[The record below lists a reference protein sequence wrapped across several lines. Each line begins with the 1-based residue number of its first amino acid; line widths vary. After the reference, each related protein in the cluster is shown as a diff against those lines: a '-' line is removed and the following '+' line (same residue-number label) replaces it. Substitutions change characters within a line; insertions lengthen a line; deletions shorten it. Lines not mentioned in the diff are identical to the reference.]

1 MLGIDEQ
8 VINIDKVICRHIG
21 ATDFSS
27 RGAVS
32 QDILAQLRN
41 FVEHIMLKFYAQ
53 GNDIND
59 SYENICKAVKY
70 SKTNAKLKVLNKF
83 YDYLEIVASH
93 YTLDEENSERLML
106 KYYTY
111 LFKIRILLK
120 DKYGLELLGNL
131 EKFPLR
137 TDPKLKEYYSKI
149 AGRIDSHIIENVGKS
164 DKYYVQKIKPFF
176 VNEKIYYEVTFT
188 PAADNVSKFNRVIA
202 FTSLDVTDY
211 YAVKFSFRADKIEL
225 LGKTMPILVI
235 TGWEV
240 AIRDCEYKNFIRIIN
255 GSKQTVAYTEQQG
268 ISRFLTNTGFCLS
281 DLIGFEEDEYQKVK
295 NICVDKSR
303 TITFFTIFDE
313 CRSIVIKNGQGANIL
328 RYLLLHMNNK
338 IMKNQSGHISNAKL
352 SGLYLQNGCI
362 PFDTMPF
369 INAPIGHNPKL
380 RDLFECIPSGNRRH
394 ELLARF
400 VKNNIE
406 INGQLFTS
414 VSEITCFNDI
424 EKLVK
429 IYNSKLWSGHR
440 PESDLSIENGQI
452 FIERYKTDTCF
463 IINQLRERA
472 KTGIQNYTKS
482 VESWL
487 QEDKYVIDSKEKRI
501 ALLQMF
507 DKSQV
512 ALIYGAAGTGKSYM
526 INHLAHFFADRDK
539 MFLAQTNPAVD
550 NMKRRVTASNS
561 KFSTIAKFLSYR
573 NNDTKF
579 DVLIIDEC
587 STVNNKDMREI
598 LEKASFKLLILV
610 GDIYQI
616 SSIRFGNW
624 FSIAKYFIPDTSVF
638 ELKNPYRSK
647 DEGLLTLWDRVRNS
661 DDRITELIAKKGYST
676 TLDDSIFSQAEEDEI
691 ILCLNYDG
699 LYGINNINRFLQESN
714 QNNSFFWG
722 IQQFKIDDPIL
733 FNDSERFSPV
743 IYNNMKGKILGIQIV
758 DQDTVTEHIQ
768 FDVELDKVINGM
780 DAYGQDFQ
788 LLEDHDTENS
798 VIRFTVNKLKNVDE
812 DDDGNQRTEIP
823 FQIAYAVSIHKAQ
836 GLEYRSVKLVI
847 TEEIDE
853 LITHNIFYTAITRAR
868 EQLKIYWT
876 PEVEHDVLERIKPK
890 DIKKDVGILRKY
902 LNQE

>member
-1 MLGIDEQ
+1 MD
-8 VINIDKVICRHIG
+8 VVK
-21 ATDFSS
+21 
-27 RGAVS
+27 
-32 QDILAQLRN
+32 
-41 FVEHIMLKFYAQ
+41 
-53 GNDIND
+53 
-59 SYENICKAVKY
+59 CK
-70 SKTNAKLKVLNKF
+70 ST
-83 YDYLEIVASH
+83 
-93 YTLDEENSERLML
+93 
-106 KYYTY
+106 
-111 LFKIRILLK
+111 
-120 DKYGLELLGNL
+120 
-131 EKFPLR
+131 
-137 TDPKLKEYYSKI
+137 
-149 AGRIDSHIIENVGKS
+149 
-164 DKYYVQKIKPFF
+164 
-176 VNEKIYYEVTFT
+176 
-188 PAADNVSKFNRVIA
+188 
-202 FTSLDVTDY
+202 
-211 YAVKFSFRADKIEL
+211 
-225 LGKTMPILVI
+225 
-235 TGWEV
+235 
-240 AIRDCEYKNFIRIIN
+240 
-255 GSKQTVAYTEQQG
+255 
-268 ISRFLTNTGFCLS
+268 
-281 DLIGFEEDEYQKVK
+281 
-295 NICVDKSR
+295 
-303 TITFFTIFDE
+303 
-313 CRSIVIKNGQGANIL
+313 
-328 RYLLLHMNNK
+328 
-338 IMKNQSGHISNAKL
+338 
-352 SGLYLQNGCI
+352 
-362 PFDTMPF
+362 
-369 INAPIGHNPKL
+369 
-380 RDLFECIPSGNRRH
+380 
-394 ELLARF
+394 
-400 VKNNIE
+400 
-406 INGQLFTS
+406 
-414 VSEITCFNDI
+414 
-424 EKLVK
+424 
-429 IYNSKLWSGHR
+429 
-440 PESDLSIENGQI
+440 
-452 FIERYKTDTCF
+452 YKTDTCF

-561 KFSTIAKFLSYR
+561 KFSTIAKFLSFK
-573 NNDTKF
+573 NHDTKF

-676 TLDDSIFSQAEEDEI
+676 TLDDSIFSQAEEGEI

-714 QNNSFFWG
+714 PNNSFFWG

-788 LLEDHDTENS
+788 LLEDYDTENS

-890 DIKKDVGILRKY
+890 DIKKDVAKKQMNYIPSTSSSGVF
-902 LNQE
+902 